1 MERHKW
7 FGAVSNDRRAQNGGF
22 SLFNL
27 HGTTELSLLCLG
39 VKACQS
45 PQILN
50 GLSDLNTGPLFIPTA
65 PGENMARSE
74 QYQLLTCVD

>member
-1 MERHKW
+1 MIGEHKM
-7 FGAVSNDRRAQNGGF
+7 GVSLCSIFKAQQCY
-22 SLFNL
+22 
-27 HGTTELSLLCLG
+27 LCLG